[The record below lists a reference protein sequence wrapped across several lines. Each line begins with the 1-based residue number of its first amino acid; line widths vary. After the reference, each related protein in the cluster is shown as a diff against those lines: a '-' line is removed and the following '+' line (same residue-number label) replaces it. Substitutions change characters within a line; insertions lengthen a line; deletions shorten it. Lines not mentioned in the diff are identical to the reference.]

1 MSWLQLTLESDFES
15 AEQLSELLE
24 QFAAVSVSLSAV
36 SDEKKSGQA
45 IEKDPFLWRQTRV
58 VALLHE
64 DTDLDTLLVC
74 LRNRVG
80 AERIGRH
87 EISILEDRD
96 WVSEYKL
103 GHGVKI
109 FADRLCVC
117 PRWCELP
124 RGDIAHIILDPGL
137 AFGTGTHET
146 TSACLEWLAQSDLK
160 GKSVIDYGCGSG
172 ILALAAVKL
181 GAEKVYA
188 VDIDPQALQASEEN
202 AKRNAITD
210 QLVIVH
216 PDDIQLPAV
225 DVLLANILLKP
236 LQRLAH
242 HFADLVQSSGD
253 LVLSGLL
260 STQAEECLEAYQS
273 WFNMDQAV
281 FKQEWSMLHGTR
293 YNLGE

>member
-1 MSWLQLTLESDFES
+1 MSWLQLTLESDLES

-24 QFAAVSVSLSAV
+24 QFGAVSVSLSAI
-36 SDEKKSGQA
+36 SDEKIFGQA
-45 IEKDPFLWRQTRV
+45 IEKDPALWQQTRV
-58 VALLHE
+58 ITLLHM

-80 AERIGRH
+80 EGKIGKH

-96 WVSEYKL
+96 WVNEFKSA
-103 GHGVKI
+103 HGVKI

-117 PRWCELP
+117 PSWCELP
-124 RGDIAHIILDPGL
+124 RDDIPHIILDPGL

-146 TSACLEWLAQSDLK
+146 TAACLEWLAENNIKDK
-160 GKSVIDYGCGSG
+160 IVIDFGCGSG

-181 GAEKVYA
+181 GAKKVYA
-188 VDIDPQALQASEEN
+188 VDIDPQALLASKEN
-202 AKRNAITD
+202 AKRNGITD
-210 QLVIVH
+210 RLVIAH
-216 PDDIQLPAV
+216 PDDVQLPVV
-225 DVLLANILLKP
+225 DILVANVLLKP
-236 LQRLAH
+236 LQELASL
-242 HFADLVQSSGD
+242 FSQLVLCSGD

-273 WFNMDQAV
+273 WFNMDEPV

-293 YNLGE
+293 R

>member
-1 MSWLQLTLESDFES
+1 MSWLQLTLESDLES

-24 QFAAVSVSLSAV
+24 QFGAVSISLTAI
-36 SDEKKSGQA
+36 SDEKIFGQA
-45 IEKDPFLWRQTRV
+45 IEKDPVLWQQTRV
-58 VALLHE
+58 IALLHE

-80 AERIGRH
+80 EGKIDKH
-87 EISILEDRD
+87 EISMLEDRD
-96 WVSEYKL
+96 WVNEFKSV
-103 GHGVKI
+103 HGVKI

-117 PRWCELP
+117 PSWCELP
-124 RGDIAHIILDPGL
+124 RNDIPHIILDPGL

-146 TSACLEWLAQSDLK
+146 TVACLEWLAENNIK
-160 GKSVIDYGCGSG
+160 GKTVIDFGCGSG

-202 AKRNAITD
+202 AKRNGITD
-210 QLVIVH
+210 HLVIAH
-216 PDDIQLPAV
+216 PEDIQLPVV
-225 DVLLANILLKP
+225 DILVANVLLNP
-236 LQRLAH
+236 LQELARQ
-242 HFADLVQSSGD
+242 FSELVHPSGD

-273 WFNMDQAV
+273 WFNMDVPV
-281 FKQEWSMLHGTR
+281 FKQEWSLLHGTR
-293 YNLGE
+293 I

>member
-1 MSWLQLTLESDFES
+1 Q
-15 AEQLSELLE
+15 
-24 QFAAVSVSLSAV
+24 
-36 SDEKKSGQA
+36 
-45 IEKDPFLWRQTRV
+45 QTRV

-64 DTDLDTLLVC
+64 DTNLDTLLVC

-80 AERIGRH
+80 ADRIGRH

-96 WVSEYKL
+96 CVSEHRL

-117 PRWCELP
+117 PSWCELP
-124 RGDIAHIILDPGL
+124 RDDIAHIILDPGL

-146 TSACLEWLAQSDLK
+146 TAVCLEWLVQSDLK

-181 GAEKVYA
+181 GAGKVYA
-188 VDIDPQALQASEEN
+188 VDIDPPALQASEEN
-202 AKRNAITD
+202 AKRNEITD
-210 QLVIVH
+210 QLVIAH
-216 PDDIQLPAV
+216 PDDIQLPVV
-225 DVLLANILLKP
+225 DVLLANVLLNP
-236 LQRLAH
+236 LQGLAH
-242 HFADLVQSSGD
+242 HFADLVQPSGD

-273 WFNMDQAV
+273 WFNMDEPV

-293 YNLGE
+293 I

>member
-24 QFAAVSVSLSAV
+24 QFAAVSVSLSPV
-36 SDEKKSGQA
+36 SNEKIFGQA
-45 IEKDPFLWRQTRV
+45 IEKDSLLWQQTRI

-80 AERIGRH
+80 ADRIGRH

-96 WVSEYKL
+96 WVGEYRL

-117 PRWCELP
+117 PSWCEIP
-124 RGDIAHIILDPGL
+124 KDDIATIILDPGL

-146 TSACLEWLAQSDLK
+146 TAACLEWLAQSDLK
-160 GKSVIDYGCGSG
+160 EKSVIDYGCGSG

-181 GAEKVYA
+181 GAGKVYA

-202 AKRNAITD
+202 AKRNEITD
-210 QLVIVH
+210 QLVIAH
-216 PDDIQLPAV
+216 PDDIQLPVV
-225 DVLLANILLKP
+225 DVLLANVLLNP
-236 LQRLAH
+236 LQGLAR
-242 HFADLVQSSGD
+242 HFADLVKPSGD

-273 WFNMDQAV
+273 WFNMDQPV
-281 FKQEWSMLHGTR
+281 FKQEWSFLHGTR
-293 YNLGE
+293 R

>member
-1 MSWLQLTLESDFES
+1 MSWLQLILESDLES

-24 QFAAVSVSLSAV
+24 LFGAVSISMSAM
-36 SDEKKSGQA
+36 SDEKIFGQA
-45 IEKDPFLWRQTRV
+45 IEKDPVLWQRTRI

-80 AERIGRH
+80 ADRIDKH

-96 WVSEYKL
+96 WVNEFKF
-103 GHGVKI
+103 GHGLKT

-117 PRWCELP
+117 PSWCELP
-124 RGDIAHIILDPGL
+124 RDDIAHIILDPGL

-146 TSACLEWLAQSDLK
+146 TAACLEWLASNDIK
-160 GKSVIDYGCGSG
+160 NKSLIDFGCGSG

-188 VDIDPQALQASEEN
+188 VDIDPQALQATEEN
-202 AKRNAITD
+202 AKRNNVTD
-210 QLVIVH
+210 QLVIAH

-225 DVLLANILLKP
+225 DVLVANVLLNPLQELAN
-236 LQRLAH
+236 
-242 HFADLVQSSGD
+242 HFSELVRTRGD

-273 WFNMDQAV
+273 WFNMDEPV
-281 FKQEWSMLHGTR
+281 FKQEWSLLHGTR
-293 YNLGE
+293 K

>member
-1 MSWLQLTLESDFES
+1 MSWLQLKLESDFEG

-24 QFAAVSVSLSAV
+24 QFAAVSVSLTAV
-36 SDEKKSGQA
+36 SDENTFGQVLK
-45 IEKDPFLWRQTRV
+45 KDPLRWQQTRI

-80 AERIGRH
+80 ADRIVRH

-96 WVSEYKL
+96 WVSEYRL

-117 PRWCELP
+117 PNWCELP
-124 RGDIAHIILDPGL
+124 RDDIAHIILDPGL
-137 AFGTGTHET
+137 AFGTGAHET
-146 TSACLEWLAQSDLK
+146 TAACLEWLAQSDLK

-181 GAEKVYA
+181 GAGRVYA

-202 AKRNAITD
+202 AKRNKITD
-210 QLVIVH
+210 QLVIAH
-216 PDDIQLPAV
+216 PDEIQLPVV
-225 DVLLANILLKP
+225 DVLLANVLLNP

-242 HFADLVQSSGD
+242 HFADLVQTSGD

-273 WFNMDQAV
+273 WFNMDEPV
-281 FKQEWSMLHGTR
+281 FKQEWSLLHGTR
-293 YNLGE
+293 I

>member
-1 MSWLQLTLESDFES
+1 MSWLQLILESDPGS

-24 QFAAVSVSLSAV
+24 QFGAVSVSMSAV
-36 SDEKKSGQA
+36 SDEKIFGQA
-45 IEKDPFLWRQTRV
+45 IEKDLVLWQQTRV

-80 AERIGRH
+80 ADRIVQH

-96 WVSEYKL
+96 WVNEFKS

-117 PRWCELP
+117 PSWCELP
-124 RGDIAHIILDPGL
+124 RDDIAHIILDPGL

-146 TSACLEWLAQSDLK
+146 TAACLEWLASNDIK
-160 GKSVIDYGCGSG
+160 NKSVIDFGCGSG

-181 GAEKVYA
+181 GADKVYA
-188 VDIDPQALQASEEN
+188 VDIDPQALQAAKEN
-202 AKRNAITD
+202 AKRNSITNP
-210 QLVIVH
+210 LVIAH
-216 PDDIQLPAV
+216 PDDIQLPVV
-225 DVLLANILLKP
+225 DVLVANILLNP
-236 LQRLAH
+236 LLELAN
-242 HFADLVQSSGD
+242 HFSELVQPCGD

-260 STQAEECLEAYQS
+260 STQAEECLVAYQS
-273 WFNMDQAV
+273 WFNMDEPV
-281 FKQEWSMLHGTR
+281 FKQEWALLHGTR
-293 YNLGE
+293 K

>member
-1 MSWLQLTLESDFES
+1 MSWLQLILESDLKS
-15 AEQLSELLE
+15 AEELSEFLE
-24 QFAAVSVSLSAV
+24 LFGAVSISMSAM
-36 SDEKKSGQA
+36 SDEKIFGQA
-45 IEKDPFLWRQTRV
+45 REKDPVLWQQTRI

-80 AERIGRH
+80 ADRIDKH
-87 EISILEDRD
+87 EISVLEDRD
-96 WVSEYKL
+96 WVNEFKF

-117 PRWCELP
+117 PSWCELP
-124 RGDIAHIILDPGL
+124 RDDIAHIILDPGL

-146 TSACLEWLAQSDLK
+146 TAACLEWLTSNDIK
-160 GKSVIDYGCGSG
+160 NKSVIDFGCGSG

-188 VDIDPQALQASEEN
+188 VDIDPQALQATEEN
-202 AKRNAITD
+202 AKRNNVTD
-210 QLVIVH
+210 QLVIAH

-225 DVLLANILLKP
+225 DVLVANVLLNPLQELAN
-236 LQRLAH
+236 
-242 HFADLVQSSGD
+242 HFSELVRPRGD

-273 WFNMDQAV
+273 WFNMDEPV
-281 FKQEWSMLHGTR
+281 FKQEWSLLHGTR
-293 YNLGE
+293 K

>member
-24 QFAAVSVSLSAV
+24 QFAAVSVSLSPV
-36 SDEKKSGQA
+36 SNEKIFGQA
-45 IEKDPFLWRQTRV
+45 IEKDSLLWQQTRI

-80 AERIGRH
+80 ADRIGRH

-96 WVSEYKL
+96 WVGEYRL

-117 PRWCELP
+117 PSWCEIP
-124 RGDIAHIILDPGL
+124 KDDIATIILDPGL

-146 TSACLEWLAQSDLK
+146 TAACLEWLAQSDLK
-160 GKSVIDYGCGSG
+160 EKSVIDYGCGSG

-181 GAEKVYA
+181 GAGKVYA

-202 AKRNAITD
+202 AKRNEITD
-210 QLVIVH
+210 QLVIAH
-216 PDDIQLPAV
+216 PDDIQLPVV
-225 DVLLANILLKP
+225 DVLLANVLLNP
-236 LQRLAH
+236 LQGLAR
-242 HFADLVQSSGD
+242 HFADLVKPSGD

-273 WFNMDQAV
+273 WFNMDQPV
-281 FKQEWSMLHGTR
+281 FKQEWSLLHGTR
-293 YNLGE
+293 R

>member
-1 MSWLQLTLESDFES
+1 MSWLQLTLESDSES
-15 AEQLSELLE
+15 AEKLSELLE

-36 SDEKKSGQA
+36 SDGKNFGQA
-45 IEKDPFLWRQTRV
+45 TKKDSLRWQQTRI

-80 AERIGRH
+80 ADRIGLH

-96 WVSEYKL
+96 WVSEYRL

-117 PRWCELP
+117 PSWCELP
-124 RGDIAHIILDPGL
+124 RDDIAHIILDPGL

-146 TSACLEWLAQSDLK
+146 TAACLEWLAQSDLK

-181 GAEKVYA
+181 GAGKVYA

-202 AKRNAITD
+202 AKRNKITD
-210 QLVIVH
+210 QLVIAH
-216 PDDIQLPAV
+216 PDDIQLPVV
-225 DVLLANILLKP
+225 DVLLANVLLNP
-236 LQRLAH
+236 LQELAH
-242 HFADLVQSSGD
+242 HFADLVQPSGN

-260 STQAEECLEAYQS
+260 STQVEECLEAYQS
-273 WFNMDQAV
+273 WFNMDEPV
-281 FKQEWSMLHGTR
+281 FKQEWSLLHGTR
-293 YNLGE
+293 I

>member
-15 AEQLSELLE
+15 AEKLSELLE
-24 QFAAVSVSLSAV
+24 QFAAVSVSLTAV
-36 SDEKKSGQA
+36 SDENTFGQVLK
-45 IEKDPFLWRQTRV
+45 KDPLRWQQTRI

-80 AERIGRH
+80 ADRIGQH

-96 WVSEYKL
+96 WVSEYRL

-117 PRWCELP
+117 PNWCELP
-124 RGDIAHIILDPGL
+124 RDDIAHIILDPGL

-146 TSACLEWLAQSDLK
+146 TAACLEWLAQSDLK

-181 GAEKVYA
+181 GAGRVYA

-202 AKRNAITD
+202 AKRNKITD
-210 QLVIVH
+210 QLVIAH
-216 PDDIQLPAV
+216 PDEIQLPVV
-225 DVLLANILLKP
+225 DVLLANVLLNP

-242 HFADLVQSSGD
+242 HFADLVQTSGD

-273 WFNMDQAV
+273 WFNMDKPV
-281 FKQEWSMLHGTR
+281 FKQEWSLLHGTR
-293 YNLGE
+293 I

>member
-1 MSWLQLTLESDFES
+1 MSWLQLTLESDFKS

-24 QFAAVSVSLSAV
+24 QFAAVSVSLSAAN
-36 SDEKKSGQA
+36 DEKIFGQA
-45 IEKDPFLWRQTRV
+45 IEKGPLLWQQTRV

-80 AERIGRH
+80 ADRIGRH

-96 WVSEYKL
+96 WVNEYRL

-117 PRWCELP
+117 PSWCESP
-124 RGDIAHIILDPGL
+124 RDDIATIILDPGL

-146 TSACLEWLAQSDLK
+146 TAACLEWLAQSDLK
-160 GKSVIDYGCGSG
+160 GKSVIDFGCGSG

-181 GAEKVYA
+181 GAGKVYA

-202 AKRNAITD
+202 AKRNEITD
-210 QLVIVH
+210 QLVIAH
-216 PDDIQLPAV
+216 PDDIQLPVV
-225 DVLLANILLKP
+225 DILLANVLLNP
-236 LQRLAH
+236 LQGLAH
-242 HFADLVQSSGD
+242 HFADLVQHSGD

-273 WFNMDQAV
+273 WFNMDQPT
-281 FKQEWSMLHGTR
+281 FKQEWSLLHGTR
-293 YNLGE
+293 I

>member
-24 QFAAVSVSLSAV
+24 QFAAVSVSLSPV
-36 SDEKKSGQA
+36 SDEKFFGQA
-45 IEKDPFLWRQTRV
+45 IEKDPLLWQQTRI

-80 AERIGRH
+80 ADRIGRH

-96 WVSEYKL
+96 WVGEYRL

-117 PRWCELP
+117 PSWCEIP
-124 RGDIAHIILDPGL
+124 KDNIATIILDPGL

-146 TSACLEWLAQSDLK
+146 TAACLDWLAQSDLK

-181 GAEKVYA
+181 GAGKVYA

-202 AKRNAITD
+202 AKRNEITD
-210 QLVIVH
+210 QLVIAH
-216 PDDIQLPAV
+216 PDDIQLPVV
-225 DVLLANILLKP
+225 DVLLANVLLNP
-236 LQRLAH
+236 LQGLAH
-242 HFADLVQSSGD
+242 HFADLVKPSGD

-273 WFNMDQAV
+273 WFNMDQPV
-281 FKQEWSMLHGTR
+281 FKQEWSFLHGTR
-293 YNLGE
+293 R

>member
-24 QFAAVSVSLSAV
+24 QFAAVSVSLSPV
-36 SDEKKSGQA
+36 SNEKIFGQA
-45 IEKDPFLWRQTRV
+45 IEKDPFLWQQTRI

-80 AERIGRH
+80 ADRIGRH

-96 WVSEYKL
+96 WVGEYRL

-117 PRWCELP
+117 PSWCEIP
-124 RGDIAHIILDPGL
+124 KDDIATIILDPGL

-146 TSACLEWLAQSDLK
+146 TAACLEWLAQSDLK
-160 GKSVIDYGCGSG
+160 EKSVIDYGCGSG

-181 GAEKVYA
+181 GAGKVYA

-202 AKRNAITD
+202 AKRNEITD
-210 QLVIVH
+210 QLVIAH
-216 PDDIQLPAV
+216 PDDIQLPVV
-225 DVLLANILLKP
+225 DVLLANVLLNP
-236 LQRLAH
+236 LQGLAR
-242 HFADLVQSSGD
+242 HFADLVKPSGD

-273 WFNMDQAV
+273 WFNMDQPV
-281 FKQEWSMLHGTR
+281 FKQEWSLLHGTR
-293 YNLGE
+293 R

>member
-24 QFAAVSVSLSAV
+24 QFAAVSVSLSPV
-36 SDEKKSGQA
+36 SNEKIFGQA
-45 IEKDPFLWRQTRV
+45 IEKDSLLWQQTRI

-80 AERIGRH
+80 ADRIGRH

-96 WVSEYKL
+96 WVGEYRL
-103 GHGVKI
+103 GYGVKI

-117 PRWCELP
+117 PSWCEIP
-124 RGDIAHIILDPGL
+124 KDDIATIILDPGL

-146 TSACLEWLAQSDLK
+146 TAACLEWLAQSDLK
-160 GKSVIDYGCGSG
+160 EKSVIDYGCGSG

-181 GAEKVYA
+181 GAGKVYA

-202 AKRNAITD
+202 AKRNEITD
-210 QLVIVH
+210 QLVIAH
-216 PDDIQLPAV
+216 PDDIQLPVV
-225 DVLLANILLKP
+225 DVLLANVLLNP
-236 LQRLAH
+236 LQGLAH
-242 HFADLVQSSGD
+242 HFADLVKPSGD

-273 WFNMDQAV
+273 WFNMDQPV
-281 FKQEWSMLHGTR
+281 FKQEWSLLHGTR
-293 YNLGE
+293 R

>member
-1 MSWLQLTLESDFES
+1 MSWLQLTLESDSES
-15 AEQLSELLE
+15 AEKLSELLE
-24 QFAAVSVSLSAV
+24 QFAAVSVSLSAI
-36 SDEKKSGQA
+36 SDGKKFGQA
-45 IEKDPFLWRQTRV
+45 TKKDSLRWQQTRI

-80 AERIGRH
+80 ADRIGLH

-96 WVSEYKL
+96 WVSEYRL

-117 PRWCELP
+117 PSWCELP
-124 RGDIAHIILDPGL
+124 RDDIAHIILDPGL

-146 TSACLEWLAQSDLK
+146 TAACLEWLAQSDLK

-181 GAEKVYA
+181 GAGKVYA

-202 AKRNAITD
+202 AKRNKITD
-210 QLVIVH
+210 QLVIAH
-216 PDDIQLPAV
+216 PDDVQLPVV
-225 DVLLANILLKP
+225 DVLLANVLLNP
-236 LQRLAH
+236 LQELAH
-242 HFADLVQSSGD
+242 HFADLVQPAGD

-260 STQAEECLEAYQS
+260 STQVEECLEAYQS
-273 WFNMDQAV
+273 WFNMDEPV
-281 FKQEWSMLHGTR
+281 FKQEWSLLHGTR
-293 YNLGE
+293 I

>member
-1 MSWLQLTLESDFES
+1 MSWLQLILESDPGS

-24 QFAAVSVSLSAV
+24 QFGAVSVSMSAV
-36 SDEKKSGQA
+36 SDEKIFGQA
-45 IEKDPFLWRQTRV
+45 IEKDPVLWQQTRV

-80 AERIGRH
+80 ADRIGKH

-96 WVSEYKL
+96 WVNEFKL

-117 PRWCELP
+117 PSWCELP
-124 RGDIAHIILDPGL
+124 RDDIAHIILDPGL

-146 TSACLEWLAQSDLK
+146 TVACLEWLASNDIK
-160 GKSVIDYGCGSG
+160 NKSVIDFGCGSG

-188 VDIDPQALQASEEN
+188 VDIDPQALQAAKEN
-202 AKRNAITD
+202 AKRNSITD
-210 QLVIVH
+210 QLVIAH
-216 PDDIQLPAV
+216 PDDIQLPVV
-225 DVLLANILLKP
+225 DVLVANILLNP
-236 LQRLAH
+236 LQELAN
-242 HFADLVQSSGD
+242 HFSELVQPCGD

-273 WFNMDQAV
+273 WFNMDEPV
-281 FKQEWSMLHGTR
+281 FKQEWSLLHGTR
-293 YNLGE
+293 K

>member
-1 MSWLQLTLESDFES
+1 MSWLQLILKSDLES

-24 QFAAVSVSLSAV
+24 LFGAVSISMSAM
-36 SDEKKSGQA
+36 SDEKIFWQA
-45 IEKDPFLWRQTRV
+45 IEKDPVLWQRTRI

-80 AERIGRH
+80 ADRIDKH
-87 EISILEDRD
+87 EISVLEDRD
-96 WVSEYKL
+96 WVNEFKF

-117 PRWCELP
+117 PSWCELP
-124 RGDIAHIILDPGL
+124 RNDIAHIILDPGL

-146 TSACLEWLAQSDLK
+146 TAACLEWLASNDIK
-160 GKSVIDYGCGSG
+160 NKSVIDFGCGSG

-181 GAEKVYA
+181 GAVKVYA
-188 VDIDPQALQASEEN
+188 VDIDPQALQATVEN
-202 AKRNAITD
+202 AKRNNVTD
-210 QLVIVH
+210 QLVIAH
-216 PDDIQLPAV
+216 PENIQLPTV
-225 DVLLANILLKP
+225 DVLVANVLLNPLQELAN
-236 LQRLAH
+236 
-242 HFADLVQSSGD
+242 HFSELVRPRGD

-273 WFNMDQAV
+273 WFNMDEPV
-281 FKQEWSMLHGTR
+281 FKQEWSLLHGTR
-293 YNLGE
+293 K